1 METAANIVKCE
12 LAGEVLRSCGT
23 LRLRVNGASMM
34 PSVWPGDTLRIQRE
48 DFEAIATGDVVLFQR
63 EGRLVAHRVIATA
76 GEFENCEWTTQGDG
90 MPTADAPVTA
100 SEMLGKV
107 DLIERGGRCLEP
119 RAVVTFRE
127 RLIAN
132 LVRRSDWAARILA
145 RGHALRRG
153 ARRRDAL
160 CPTRLSGG
168 S

>member
-1 METAANIVKCE
+1 MDTAANTVKCA

-34 PSVWPGDTLRIQRE
+34 PSVWPGDALLIERRI
-48 DFEAIATGDVVLFQR
+48 FEAIATGDVVLFER

-76 GEFENCEWTTQGDG
+76 GESENRKWTTQGDG
-90 MPTADAPVTA
+90 MPTADAPVSV

-107 DLIERGGRCLEP
+107 ARIERDGRCLEP

-132 LVRRSDWAARILA
+132 LVRRSDWAARILS
-145 RGHALRRG
+145 RGHALRRA

-160 CPTRLSGG
+160 RPALLS
-168 S
+168 